1 MNLEHAE
8 DTCAF
13 IRLRPMAVLDRNLM
27 SSPFEFL
34 NTSLF
39 GARSDVGGDLI

>member
-1 MNLEHAE
+1 M
-8 DTCAF
+8 
-13 IRLRPMAVLDRNLM
+13 LRTRVPSYDSVRWRLDRNLM

-39 GARSDVGGDLI
+39 GALYHVFFGGDLI